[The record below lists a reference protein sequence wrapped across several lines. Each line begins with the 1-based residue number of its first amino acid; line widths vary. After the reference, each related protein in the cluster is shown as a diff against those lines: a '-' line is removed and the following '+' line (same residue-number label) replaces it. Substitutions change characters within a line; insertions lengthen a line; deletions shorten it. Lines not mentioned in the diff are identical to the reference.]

1 MGPGRWWRFG
11 TQWCVGAR
19 AMNASPVPSRRLLGR
34 YEIVAEIARGGMG
47 TVFLA
52 RLEGVGGFQRL
63 VAIKLMHAHLASEI
77 QFTHMLL
84 DEARLAAQLHHPN
97 AVSVV
102 DVAESDIGLYIVMDY
117 VDGFALDRVLVA
129 LRDTPEK
136 RIRIGLRIWLD
147 AVRGLGAAH
156 RLRDEDGE
164 PLGIVHRDVSPQNI
178 LVGIDGA
185 GRITDFGVA
194 RAAARITS
202 SHPGMIKGKP
212 CYMAPEQAK
221 ASDVDARADTFAL
234 GIVLWEILAGRMLFD
249 IDGGAAATLLRVIS
263 DPIPL
268 ASTAAPEAAPLDAA
282 CAKSLERDLN
292 ARFQTA
298 RELYE
303 AVEVAARAAGLLAT
317 EEEVADFMQEA
328 FASEMVNRKAAIKEH
343 LSAIRDA
350 SPSLMNQSDVFAVPS
365 LNMKKRSEAHT
376 SAERP
381 TLKASE
387 SGPWHEASE
396 PSREGLVSPEAATV
410 SGQLSAALPPAPTM
424 TPSSQMIPSSET
436 PPQPRWKTLAVMLA
450 VGGVLMACAA
460 AWVLSNTS
468 DAESEVLAQ
477 EEAEQERTEQAQ
489 DDAVALEHA
498 EALAE
503 AAEREAAAHAAAAAS
518 ADEVRVV
525 REASASAALEAA
537 AAAAEA
543 EAEEAARAERSARR
557 RATMDSSAMESATD
571 STMMDTTNATMQ
583 TTMQPGFEN
592 NPYLR

>member
-1 MGPGRWWRFG
+1 M
-11 TQWCVGAR
+11 T
-19 AMNASPVPSRRLLGR
+19 ASAVPSRRLLGR

-63 VAIKLMHAHLASEI
+63 VAIKLMHPHLASEI

-129 LRDTPEK
+129 LRDTPKK
-136 RIRIGLRIWLD
+136 RMRIGLRIWLD

-178 LVGIDGA
+178 LVGVDGA

-249 IDGGAAATLLRVIS
+249 IEGGAAATLLRVIS

-268 ASTAAPEAAPLDAA
+268 PSTAAPEATPLDEV
-282 CAKSLERDLN
+282 CAKSLERDLDT
-292 ARFQTA
+292 RFQTA

-303 AVEVAARAAGLLAT
+303 AVEGAARAADLLAT

-328 FASEMVNRKAAIKEH
+328 FASELVNRKTAIKEH

-350 SPSLMNQSDVFAVPS
+350 SPSTMQQSDVFAVPS
-365 LNMKKRSEAHT
+365 LNKKRRTDAHT
-376 SAERP
+376 SASRP
-381 TLKASE
+381 KNNE

-396 PSREGLVSPEAATV
+396 PSKDGLVSPEASTV
-410 SGQLSAALPPAPTM
+410 SAQISAAAPPAPTM
-424 TPSSQMIPSSET
+424 IPSSTTTRPPANPT
-436 PPQPRWKTLAVMLA
+436 PAKAPRWKALAVMLA
-450 VGGVLMACAA
+450 FGGLLMASAA
-460 AWVLSNTS
+460 WWVLSNS
-468 DAESEVLAQ
+468 SEAESEALASEAAEQDRAAQAAQ
-477 EEAEQERTEQAQ
+477 E
-489 DDAVALEHA
+489 AVELEHA
-498 EALAE
+498 EALAQ
-503 AAEREAAAHAAAAAS
+503 AAEREAAAHASAAAS
-518 ADEVRVV
+518 AGEVRAV
-525 REASASAALEAA
+525 REAAETAA
-537 AAAAEA
+537 AAATAVAAEVEA
-543 EAEEAARAERSARR
+543 VAAAEEAARAERSARR
-557 RATMDSSAMESATD
+557 RASMDSSAMV
-571 STMMDTTNATMQ
+571 TMTDTTATMDNVGVNMQ
-583 TTMQPGFEN
+583 TNMQPGFEN